1 TTDGLV
7 NTLPASLCFCNLEVT
22 TTIIRIVV
30 TAEIPAIKLW
40 VFSITTAIQQC
51 GRFEMGRAQILPTT
65 MQRGLFCLF
74 GLLLG
79 RHKPNVPIVREVMKN
94 PHYLGGY
101 GGHTLTNDLPDHP
114 SCAFHHMIRRH
125 DDSRQFGIIRNDPV
139 VLLEMFPE

>member
-1 TTDGLV
+1 LAFLHLGGIPVGTTDGLV

-51 GRFEMGRAQILPTT
+51 GRFEMGRAQILPTP

-79 RHKPNVPIVREVMKN
+79 RHKPNVPIVPKAMKN
-94 PHYLGGY
+94 RPYLGGY
-101 GGHTLTNDLPDHP
+101 NRNSSSSTSHHPGLTYF
-114 SCAFHHMIRRH
+114 AIRKPFI
-125 DDSRQFGIIRNDPV
+125 SY
-139 VLLEMFPE
+139 L